1 MNEKDW
7 DRYFIERR
15 KKTKGAYS
23 LKDSL
28 SEIMAEEDPD
38 GVSLGD
44 RMVIAYMKDR
54 LENPERISL
63 KEISSALG
71 EAKQNLD
78 VTSGGEPLDFF
89 APPKA
94 RGGGE

>member
-1 MNEKDW
+1 MEEKDW

-15 KKTKGAYS
+15 RKTKGAYS
-23 LKDSL
+23 LKGSL
-28 SEIMAEEDPD
+28 SEIMAEEDEG

-44 RMVIAYMKDR
+44 RMVLAYLKDR
-54 LENPERISL
+54 MENPERISL
-63 KEISSALG
+63 KEISAALG
-71 EAKQNLD
+71 EARQNLD

-94 RGGGE
+94 KGDGE

>member
-7 DRYFIERR
+7 ERYFIERR

-28 SEIMAEEDPD
+28 SDIMAEEDAD

-44 RMVIAYMKDR
+44 HMVLSYIKDR
-54 LENPERISL
+54 MENPERISL

-94 RGGGE
+94 KGDGE